1 MSDMYTIIIILI
13 ILLSLRLLLPIILLL
28 STALTLLGIFV
39 YRTLQYIKYRFIK
52 NIINQLTTTYL
63 PVLKDEDK
71 KTLAKSIDEYQS
83 KYSQL
88 KQNVMEDLSYLA
100 TGYTISDLGFT
111 RVVRYGLGYVLIR
124 RLLKKHLHKNEKE
137 KAN

>member
-1 MSDMYTIIIILI
+1 MYTIIIILI

>member
-1 MSDMYTIIIILI
+1 
-13 ILLSLRLLLPIILLL
+13 LLSLRLLLPIILLL

>member
-1 MSDMYTIIIILI
+1 MYTIIIILI

-39 YRTLQYIKYRFIK
+39 YRALQYIKYRFVK
-52 NIINQLTTTYL
+52 NIINQLTTVYL

-137 KAN
+137 N

>member
-1 MSDMYTIIIILI
+1 MYTIIIILI

-28 STALTLLGIFV
+28 STVLTLLGIFV
-39 YRTLQYIKYRFIK
+39 YRALQYIKYRFIK

-137 KAN
+137 N